1 MAGGAAPADADAAL
15 TIAGAA
21 EKDGGDWRRRSV
33 VPIVVG
39 IVLLCVAVAIGWAV
53 KRGLTADLDALLL
66 LEMAGGPSEFWL
78 IPTRIGDQ
86 AARVA
91 ILAAGAVAL
100 LVRHHRHRAGMLIA
114 VVLAGAAL
122 NSGLKLLF
130 TRVRPGLL
138 PHLDHVDTFS
148 FPSGHAANSMTLA
161 LALALLVAPVRR
173 RVPAVVVAVTIGIL
187 IGLSRLALAVHW
199 PSDVVAGWIEGIGFT
214 CLWFGIRRRWRGM
227 RNG

>member
-1 MAGGAAPADADAAL
+1 MAGTGDV
-15 TIAGAA
+15 
-21 EKDGGDWRRRSV
+21 GGSILS
-33 VPIVVG
+33 IVVG
-39 IVLLCVAVAIGWAV
+39 IVLLCVAVAIGWTV
-53 KRGLTADLDALLL
+53 GRGLTATLDTRLLL
-66 LEMAGGPSEFWL
+66 AMAGGPTEVWL
-78 IPTRIGDQ
+78 ILTRIGDQ
-86 AARVA
+86 AARVV

-100 LVRHHRHRAGMLIA
+100 LLRHHRHRAGWLIA

-161 LALALLVAPVRR
+161 LALALLVAPARWRR
-173 RVPAVVVAVTIGIL
+173 PAVIAAVTIAIL

-199 PSDVVAGWIEGIGFT
+199 PSDVAAGWIEGIGFT
-214 CLWFGIRRRWRGM
+214 CLWFGIHRRWRGT